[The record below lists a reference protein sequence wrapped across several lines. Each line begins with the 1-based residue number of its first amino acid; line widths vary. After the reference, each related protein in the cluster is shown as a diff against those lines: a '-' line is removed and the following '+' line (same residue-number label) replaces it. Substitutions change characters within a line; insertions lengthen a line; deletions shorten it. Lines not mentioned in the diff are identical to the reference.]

1 MAVKT
6 FNIVSVSAV
15 LAIFLLFTT
24 LWNLQARPEYF
35 SDGSTHHYSQENGT
49 NATLEGGLPSP
60 SPVVIEKPEP
70 TETRPSWR
78 EVAFKYG
85 TDKVTVHH
93 YQYMYEKYLQPIRD
107 RPLKMLEI
115 GLGCN
120 MGYGPGHSYHTW
132 LEFFPN
138 VDMYY
143 IEYDAACVEKWAANI
158 TDAKVFTGDQ
168 ADTTFLHEFMAQS
181 GGGFDI
187 IVDDGGHTMQQQI
200 VSLNTLFDIVLP
212 GGIYFCEDLATS
224 YDPSFGAVPGE
235 KTMMQM
241 ISELLHDLNKN
252 LGGAPPMTNAVSR
265 DMRSIECGEEICAFF
280 KKELE
285 ITELRG

>member
-1 MAVKT
+1 MERD
-6 FNIVSVSAV
+6 SV
-15 LAIFLLFTT
+15 
-24 LWNLQARPEYF
+24 Q
-35 SDGSTHHYSQENGT
+35 
-49 NATLEGGLPSP
+49 
-60 SPVVIEKPEP
+60 
-70 TETRPSWR
+70 
-78 EVAFKYG
+78 YG
-85 TDKVTVHH
+85 TDKVTTHN
-93 YQYMYEKYLQPIRD
+93 YQYMYEKHLQPMRD

-120 MGYGPGHSYHTW
+120 MDYGPGHSYKTW

-168 ADTTFLHEFMAQS
+168 SDTVFLHDFIAQS

-224 YDPSFGAVPGE
+224 YDPGYGATAGQ

-241 ISELLHDLNKN
+241 IGELLHDLNKN
-252 LGGAPPMTNAVSR
+252 LGGAPPMTNDISR
-265 DMRSIECGEEICAFF
+265 EMRSIECGEEICAFF

-285 ITELRG
+285 ATHELRG